1 MARRDAI
8 EAILKRLQ
16 RENTALGYQ
25 IRLGEDN
32 LTVMLKNHKEYDYVP
47 YRKVTIEMINPN
59 NEVPEWDL
67 TTKVVPEKEKNEN
80 GKRYAPESPE
90 GRPVAKRIIS
100 DWQISEFIWSY
111 LEGTRTSA
119 QYDNLQWELEDDVR
133 ENDNEDGEDVEP
145 EETQDDESNQ

>member
-25 IRLGEDN
+25 IRLGEDD

-47 YRKVTIEMINPN
+47 YRKVTVEMIDPN

-67 TTKVVPEKEKNEN
+67 TSKIIPEKDRNEN
-80 GKRYAPESPE
+80 GKRDAPESPE
-90 GRPVAKRIIS
+90 GRPVAKKQIS
-100 DWQISEFIWSY
+100 DWQISEFIWLY
-111 LEGTRTSA
+111 LEGTQTST
-119 QYDNLQWELEDDVR
+119 QYDNLQWELEEDER
-133 ENDNEDGEDVEP
+133 ENDNEDRE
-145 EETQDDESNQ
+145 DDE